1 MSENMERI
9 KSWWFG
15 LSSYPVSKIE
25 ISFHLL
31 FLLLYLFNH
40 VYTHNNKGMIPCGFH
55 AYNQLFMATQPK
67 FRCFIPELDA
77 DPERNLTDQF
87 IRNLTFVN
95 YFFLLLINSK
105 TN

>member
-1 MSENMERI
+1 
-9 KSWWFG
+9 
-15 LSSYPVSKIE
+15 
-25 ISFHLL
+25 
-31 FLLLYLFNH
+31 
-40 VYTHNNKGMIPCGFH
+40 MIPCGFH

-95 YFFLLLINSK
+95 YIFPS
-105 TN
+105 